1 MLSPRKHNPTSKN
14 IFKQVRRHSLG
25 MLGFFLLT
33 IASFLI
39 ATDID
44 AATGINQ
51 QISFQGKVVN
61 ANGTNVA
68 NGSYTF
74 VFSLYTVSSGGTNI
88 WTESKSV
95 TVTDGIFQTNLGD
108 TTALPGSVDFN
119 TDNIYLGINF
129 NADGE
134 MSPRVRFTA
143 APYAFNAKKVGGL
156 TVTDTTGTLT
166 IPNSETISFGGS
178 FSTTASN
185 DIALTT
191 SGATTLTLPTTGTLA
206 TLAGSE
212 VFTNKSIGSTGLTFS
227 GATTDI
233 TTATNEDLTVV
244 ADGTGVIV
252 LNDSVTSGALT
263 ISGATTDIT
272 TASGES
278 LVIVANGAGVVDI
291 QDATTVDS
299 LTADTG
305 GVSIAAG
312 QSYTGAGAVTLSSAA
327 TTALTVDSGTTG
339 ALNLG
344 TGNNAKTISL
354 GTGTAGNTINI
365 ATDNTT
371 SDTINIGSA
380 LDNVAITGDQWSITN
395 AGVLTVVSCTGC
407 AGGSSLT
414 VRESDGSPSVASTG
428 TLEFGPA
435 STSSEEFIV
444 TDQTGGVARVVAG
457 TMIGKLNEAET
468 VTAGWTFNTVATTF
482 TTAINANGGLTTTTT
497 DQNLNFSAN
506 GAGDFVFAVDSGTI
520 VSLTGGADG
529 TSALTIAAGDLTLT
543 DGDLI
548 VTAGDANFTLDA
560 ADTLNISKTGA
571 NAGDVAN
578 ITASS
583 VNAIDG
589 LQIALSSTADAAGDA
604 VSGLDIAWTEST
616 DGDTWTAINLPNTT
630 STNSTTRGLVIGTGY
645 DTGVSIASGGLSA
658 TGTIAFPTLSTN
670 GFVKTTGGTG
680 TLSVSTDVALTT
692 DTSGNYVQSVGTSAL
707 TGLTGGA
714 AGSEGA
720 ALTLA
725 LDYTQALSG
734 DVGLAANAAVFGQSG
749 LVFEGSAADTSETF
763 IAVTNAT
770 ADRTLTLQDNSGVIP
785 LGTAGNTLF
794 FTTSGA
800 TNVTLPTSG
809 TLISQ
814 AYATVQDET
823 SGLTQRSTI
832 NFTGAG
838 VSCVDNSG
846 SSRTDCTIAGGS
858 ATTWDAIGDPSGA
871 GAIAFGSTAQTLD
884 WGTMDANTSYFTFN
898 FTNGGT
904 SAGTDNGVV
913 INNVLS
919 NASPTDSITE
929 NLLLIQQLD
938 STGGNTILVSNA
950 LGIDAA
956 GDSGITNAISI
967 TNSAGNITNG
977 INIADTAGG
986 TITDGILVSGTLTN
1000 ILNTP
1005 SIDISG
1011 AGAITGATGVS
1022 TTTVTA
1028 SSTIAANGGI
1038 TFDAS
1043 TDTVGAF
1050 TAAGTINMSTNIL
1063 ENIGNAG
1070 TDFIAST
1077 GALTLAG
1084 VLTANGGITLAS
1096 SQTFTASSLSY
1107 MDLGAV
1113 THGTTA
1119 VQGLRLPQAASASPS
1134 SPTSGEGYL
1143 AWDAGGNQVI
1153 YYNGSAWAT
1162 FGAGGG
1168 YATIKDESTSL
1179 TQRTTLAF
1187 LGAGVSCADNVTQT
1201 ECTISGGG
1209 SSDLA
1214 ATYNAGSA
1222 GNQTITLDSG
1232 QDSIIVSNPSS
1243 AGTDSAFAFKVEQ
1256 LNTGIDND
1264 AVSIDNR
1271 GTGDGLRIDDESGD
1285 TTPFIVDQNGR
1296 VGIMTASVD
1305 TTTNAKLG
1313 LQVGSETQRG
1323 DINVFGDVKTEGYD
1337 IQRTLTGIIDVFVY
1351 DTSRDTDGGDWRNSR
1366 YILQNSWA
1374 TETKDDGI
1382 GDPCDIATDDRCGS
1396 STFPRKAIL
1405 VTTASALY
1413 IFDASDNTMWMKFT
1427 QAGTFALGADTN
1439 NNPSGVGGENGVV
1452 VVGTNG
1458 ASATGMY
1465 AFDFKQDVMYR
1476 YNATNRVQADVS
1488 IGSRNSTATY
1498 ATDANTNLAIL
1509 DAVVNDV
1516 SIAMQTSSNEGAAG
1530 TLIAPIDSQ
1539 AGPVRGVTLIA
1550 AATDTGVSVVHM
1562 GPREVYSYSDATGN
1576 DYNQVVVTS
1585 RGRMYATNETLAQLE
1600 EWRNIDKDPASE
1612 VNGTPDRV
1620 YDETIGKSPIT
1631 TGTVPTISTSPGA
1644 LAVIER
1650 GSSARESAAAG
1661 QIDSG
1666 DIVFVGTNQGL
1677 AEVHTSGGLLVAAS
1691 WSKLTTTTIATPY
1704 MNGAVRSVFLFD
1716 EAAGA
1721 TSAVS
1726 AIGSGANVMDTA
1738 GGTSPTFGQGG
1749 VRGQSVNFNNNSYL
1763 CSDANIDGTCDNDTD
1778 YNLGTVSFT
1787 VSMWFKHGTTA
1798 ALDTLFDKC
1807 WVPATPAATSCAW
1820 GGMTASGAI
1829 AFGIDDD
1836 ATWTV
1841 GSSMD
1846 DMITSSALYNDN
1858 QWHHAIFT
1866 NTDTDICLYID
1877 GRQAVACDSSLTATA
1892 TLELGAAAVTIGG
1905 TCSGANCVTGTNLWD
1920 GSVDDFTWD
1929 SNAGTTAAGLTAQSA
1944 NKMYLD
1950 GRAHLIRPSTTVTDA
1965 TTFTSTTIGD
1975 SGESYTVGSYVG
1987 LVVELTGGTGSGQT
2001 RTIIS
2006 NTATTFTVYPAF
2018 SVTPDATTDY
2028 RVSPAKIYGTSN
2040 NVTAIGVDSPTS
2052 LNKVRKVYVGTSDG
2066 SDGGAITTFTNAG
2079 AGSIKT
2085 EVIHSDAG
2093 YESDDLG
2100 SDWTGTD
2107 ADDISAIGSYS
2118 DTLVF
2123 ASGAFFRTQRRDI
2136 SLKQL
2141 QTDMFGAFEDVR
2153 QQLVASGL
2161 FGATQDVLGLGQ
2173 GADLAERYYSDVSLE
2188 AGEIVAIDSSKE
2200 AGVKRAVTRYQKD
2213 VLGVVAT
2220 KPGIILG
2227 SDASNAYPV
2236 ALVGRVPVRVT
2247 NENGPIYAGDR
2258 ITASATPGYGMYAN
2272 QAGRVVGEALADAG
2286 DWVVCSD
2293 SDPNLEHPKLCTTV
2307 MVFVNLSDYYGQPVE
2322 LAMAARDAATE
2333 AAAFETAAGDEEVG
2347 LTSDGASVRLVT
2359 AAPTR
2364 EEKLLAFLREIRDE
2378 RAKSNAAPSEVF
2390 TDRVAAS
2397 SEVVTP
2403 RLIADEIWAKSIKAD
2418 SIEGLAIYTNR
2429 IASLE
2434 AKYAGLVPDAESAVG
2449 DVEATK
2455 EKTLLNL
2462 EQFQV
2467 GSIAVAFDANVLG
2480 KLSVTGALRVIDAAE
2495 FQGKT
2500 TFASLVSFLSDAVF
2514 RGKVAFETVP
2524 TFGTD
2529 TAGFATIEKGRK
2541 KVRVNFTEA
2550 YEKQPIVTV
2559 ALTRDISPLLDE
2571 GADDDLRAD
2580 VAAVE
2585 KDFAETLFEAGI
2597 QYLVTEKDQS
2607 GFTIL
2612 LSKDA
2617 PTDLSFSWVA
2627 IAVQGAKTFESGK
2640 AEEVKTEESAE
2651 TPSETPTMPVAEPPV
2666 TAPIE
2671 EVSPVTAPPVTTD
2684 PVDTVTSV
2692 PTTT

>member
-1 MLSPRKHNPTSKN
+1 MPSPRKYNPTSTYTS
-14 IFKQVRRHSLG
+14 FLFRRSVIGVFVFYLAVLSAVSLG
-25 MLGFFLLT
+25 
-33 IASFLI
+33 IPA
-39 ATDID
+39 D

-61 ANGTNVA
+61 TNGTNVA

-74 VFSLYTVSSGGTNI
+74 VFRLYDVDTGGTHI
-88 WTESKSV
+88 WTESKSL

-108 TTALPGSVDFN
+108 ATALPGSIDFN

-129 NADGE
+129 NSDGE

-212 VFTNKSIGSTGLTFS
+212 VLTNKTIGSTGLTFS

-233 TTATNEDLTVV
+233 TTASGEDLTVV
-244 ADGTGVIV
+244 ANGAGVIV
-252 LNDSVTSGALT
+252 LNDAVTTGALT

-354 GTGTAGNTINI
+354 GTGNAGNI
-365 ATDNTT
+365 
-371 SDTINIGSA
+371 INIGTNNTVSDA
-380 LDNVAITGDQWSITN
+380 ITIGSVLDNVAITGDSWSITD
-395 AGVLTVVSCTGC
+395 AGALTVVSCSGC
-407 AGGSSLT
+407 GG
-414 VRESDGSPSVASTG
+414 GGG
-428 TLEFGPA
+428 TL
-435 STSSEEFIV
+435 
-444 TDQTGGVARVVAG
+444 D
-457 TMIGKLNEAET
+457 
-468 VTAGWTFNTVATTF
+468 
-482 TTAINANGGLTTTTT
+482 
-497 DQNLNFSAN
+497 SA
-506 GAGDFVFAVDSGTI
+506 
-520 VSLTGGADG
+520 
-529 TSALTIAAGDLTLT
+529 
-543 DGDLI
+543 
-548 VTAGDANFTLDA
+548 
-560 ADTLNISKTGA
+560 
-571 NAGDVAN
+571 
-578 ITASS
+578 
-583 VNAIDG
+583 
-589 LQIALSSTADAAGDA
+589 
-604 VSGLDIAWTEST
+604 
-616 DGDTWTAINLPNTT
+616 
-630 STNSTTRGLVIGTGY
+630 Y
-645 DTGVSIASGGLSA
+645 
-658 TGTIAFPTLSTN
+658 
-670 GFVKTTGGTG
+670 
-680 TLSVSTDVALTT
+680 
-692 DTSGNYVQSVGTSAL
+692 
-707 TGLTGGA
+707 
-714 AGSEGA
+714 
-720 ALTLA
+720 
-725 LDYTQALSG
+725 
-734 DVGLAANAAVFGQSG
+734 
-749 LVFEGSAADTSETF
+749 
-763 IAVTNAT
+763 
-770 ADRTLTLQDNSGVIP
+770 
-785 LGTAGNTLF
+785 TAGNTIG
-794 FTTSGA
+794 TDSGS
-800 TNVTLPTSG
+800 NVIINLADVVTPTEVTINNLDASG
-809 TLISQ
+809 TNALQI
-814 AYATVQDET
+814 
-823 SGLTQRSTI
+823 
-832 NFTGAG
+832 
-838 VSCVDNSG
+838 DNSTTLTNG
-846 SSRTDCTIAGGS
+846 LFVEQSAAGTLTNALQVAASAGTITNGLLIA
-858 ATTWDAIGDPSGA
+858 DGA
-871 GAIAFGSTAQTLD
+871 GAI
-884 WGTMDANTSYFTFN
+884 
-898 FTNGGT
+898 
-904 SAGTDNGVV
+904 
-913 INNVLS
+913 
-919 NASPTDSITE
+919 
-929 NLLLIQQLD
+929 
-938 STGGNTILVSNA
+938 
-950 LGIDAA
+950 
-956 GDSGITNAISI
+956 
-967 TNSAGNITNG
+967 TNG
-977 INIADTAGG
+977 IQLTG
-986 TITDGILVSGTLTN
+986 TFTTTL
-1000 ILNTP
+1000 LDTP
-1005 SIDISG
+1005 SLDISG
-1011 AGAITGATGVS
+1011 AGAITGATGVTS
-1022 TTTVTA
+1022 ATGDITATAGNIVLGATTRISNSGVGTFITGTVIGSQTFTTNNIADSGALTIASGTGAALTLNSGTTGTINIGTDASAETINIGNTGAAVKTIAIGNNSQANTITIGDSSATSVSITDNNWNIDADGVTTISPQSAGSVLSIANTIADGQSAFFLVTEAGAQGGGRLNLRGYNLDTEDSGDVGVLDITTAVSKNDSNTRTFSVTKIQPDINTGVSNANTTLNLLTLDTVNTATTGLTTNLLYAAYGGSQRFVVDSNGAATLAGSLTVEGTSVVASSATTVTLGSTGADTIILGNGGADTITIGAAA
-1028 SSTIAANGGI
+1028 STGVSIVDNNWSVTTGGAATFTGVTSSGAIAANGGI

-1050 TAAGTINMSTNIL
+1050 TAAGTIDLNTNIL
-1063 ENIGNAG
+1063 TNIGNAG
-1070 TDFIAST
+1070 TDFVAST

-1096 SQTFTASSLSY
+1096 SQTFTTSSLSY
-1107 MDLGAV
+1107 LDLGAI

-1119 VQGLRLPQAASASPS
+1119 VQGIRLPQAASASPS
-1134 SPTSGEGYL
+1134 SPSSGEGYL

-1168 YATIKDESTSL
+1168 YNLVKDESTGL
-1179 TQRTTLAF
+1179 TARTTLAF
-1187 LGAGVSCADNVTQT
+1187 LGAGVSCADNASQT
-1201 ECTISGGG
+1201 ECTISGGAG
-1209 SSDLA
+1209 SDLQGTYDTDADGSNATISLTA
-1214 ATYNAGSA
+1214 ADDGLVFTNPASGGNNLSAFLLSLTQQHTTDAIVVLDMVQSSNAANGANLTANAIDTETGLAITTNGLTSGKGISITSSSTAFTGNLADVQLTGSNA
-1222 GNQTITLDSG
+1222 ANTGNVLA
-1232 QDSIIVSNPSS
+1232 VSNT
-1243 AGTDSAFAFKVEQ
+1243 GTA
-1256 LNTGIDND
+1256 NTNTSVFVDHR
-1264 AVSIDNR
+1264 AT
-1271 GTGDGLRIDDESGD
+1271 GTGNLALRVNDQSGD
-1285 TTPFIVDQNGR
+1285 TTPFIIDGNGR

-1305 TTTNAKLG
+1305 TATNTKLG
-1313 LQVGSETQRG
+1313 LQVGSGSQRG
-1323 DINVFGDVKTEGYD
+1323 DINVYGDVKTEGYD
-1337 IQRTLTGIIDVFVY
+1337 VQRTLTGIIDVFVY
-1351 DTSRDTDGGDWRNSR
+1351 DSSRDTDGGDWRNSR
-1366 YILQNSWA
+1366 YTLQNSWA

-1405 VTTASALY
+1405 VTTASELY

-1427 QAGTFALGADTN
+1427 QAGTYALGADTN
-1439 NNPSGVGGENGVV
+1439 NNPSGVGAENGVV

-1498 ATDANTNLAIL
+1498 ATNAETNLAIL

-1516 SIAMQTSSNEGAAG
+1516 SIAMQTGSNEGAAG
-1530 TLIAPIDSQ
+1530 TLIAPVDSQ

-1550 AATDTGVSVVHM
+1550 AATDTGVSVIHM

-1585 RGRMYATNETLAQLE
+1585 RGRMYATNEALAQLE
-1600 EWRNIDKDPASE
+1600 EWKNVDKDAASE
-1612 VNGTPDRV
+1612 TNGTPDRV

-1631 TGTVPTISTSPGA
+1631 TGTTPTMSTSPGA

-1650 GSSARESAAAG
+1650 GSSARESSAAG

-1677 AEVHTSGGLLVAAS
+1677 AEIHTSGGLLVAAS
-1691 WSKLTTTTIATPY
+1691 WSKLTTTTVATPY

-1763 CSDANIDGTCDNDTD
+1763 CSDANSDGTCDNDTD

-1787 VSMWFKHGTTA
+1787 VSMWFKHGVTA

-1820 GGMTASGAI
+1820 GGMTATGAI

-1858 QWHHAIFT
+1858 QWHHAVFT

-1877 GRQAVACDSSLTATA
+1877 GRQAVACDSTLAAAA

-1905 TCSGANCVTGTNLWD
+1905 TCSGAACVTGTNFWD
-1920 GSVDDFTWD
+1920 GSIDDFTWD

-1975 SGESYTVGSYVG
+1975 SGESYTAGSFVG

-2006 NTATTFTVYPAF
+2006 NTTTTFTVYPAF

-2028 RVSPAKIYGTSN
+2028 RVSPAKIYGTTNS
-2040 NVTAIGVDSPTS
+2040 VTAIGVDSPTS
-2052 LNKVRKVYVGTSDG
+2052 LNKVRKVYIGTSDG

-2093 YESDDLG
+2093 YQSDDLG

-2123 ASGAFFRTQRRDI
+2123 ANGAFFRTQRRDI

-2141 QTDMFGAFEDVR
+2141 QTDVFGAFEDVR

-2173 GADLAERYYSDVSLE
+2173 GADLAENYYSTEPLE
-2188 AGEIVAIDSSKE
+2188 AGEIVALDATRE
-2200 AGVKRAVTRYQKD
+2200 AGVKKSVSSYQKN

-2220 KPGIILG
+2220 KPAIVMGGRTL
-2227 SDASNAYPV
+2227 DAYPV

-2258 ITASATPGYGMYAN
+2258 IATASRPGYGMFAS
-2272 QAGRVVGEALADAG
+2272 QAGRVIGTALADAG
-2286 DWVVCSD
+2286 DWAVCEGED
-2293 SDPNLEHPKLCTTV
+2293 VAAEHPKMCTMV
-2307 MVFVNLSDYYGQPVE
+2307 LVFVNLSDYYGQPVE
-2322 LAMAARDAATE
+2322 LAMVERDSVT
-2333 AAAFETAAGDEEVG
+2333 AAAALDTAAGDEEVG
-2347 LTSDGASVRLVT
+2347 LAGVGTSVRLAT
-2359 AAPTR
+2359 AVPTR

-2378 RAKSNAAPSEVF
+2378 RAKSSAEPSEVF

-2397 SEVVTP
+2397 TEIITP
-2403 RLIADEIWAKSIKAD
+2403 TLIVDQIFAKSIKAD

-2429 IASLE
+2429 IVSLE
-2434 AKYAGLVPDAESAVG
+2434 AKYAGLVPDAKPEIG
-2449 DVEATK
+2449 DVEIAK

-2467 GSIAVAFDANVLG
+2467 GNISVALDANVLG

-2495 FQGKT
+2495 FQGQT
-2500 TFASLVSFLSDAVF
+2500 TFASLVSFFSDAVF
-2514 RGKVAFETVP
+2514 RGKVAFETTP
-2524 TFGTD
+2524 TFGSD

-2541 KVRVNFTEA
+2541 KVRVDFAEP
-2550 YEKQPIVTV
+2550 YERQPIVTV
-2559 ALTRDISPLLDE
+2559 AMTRDRSPLLDE
-2571 GADDDLRAD
+2571 KSDDDLKAD
-2580 VAAVE
+2580 VAALE
-2585 KDFAETLFEAGI
+2585 KDFAETLFEAGL
-2597 QYLVTEKDQS
+2597 QYLITEKDQT

-2612 LSKDA
+2612 LSEDA
-2617 PTDLSFSWVA
+2617 PTDINFSWVA
-2627 IAVQGAKTFESGK
+2627 IAVKGARTSESGDTEG
-2640 AEEVKTEESAE
+2640 AETDESADTSVE
-2651 TPSETPTMPVAEPPV
+2651 TVPDSVTPPV
-2666 TAPIE
+2666 ITPLE
-2671 EVSPVTAPPVTTD
+2671 EVSPVLDPPVATD
-2684 PVDTVTSV
+2684 PANESLV

>member
-1 MLSPRKHNPTSKN
+1 MSSPQKHNPTSTN
-14 IFKQVRRHSLG
+14 ISKQFRRHSVG
-25 MLGFFLLT
+25 MLGFFFLT
-33 IASFLI
+33 IATLLI
-39 ATDID
+39 ATDIN

-61 ANGTNVA
+61 ANGTNVT

-74 VFSLYTVSSGGTNI
+74 VFRLYDAASGGTQL
-88 WTESKSV
+88 WTDTETL
-95 TVTDGIFQTNLGD
+95 TVTDGIFQYNLGSD
-108 TTALPGSVDFN
+108 TVNAPLPGSVDFN

-129 NADGE
+129 NSDGE
-134 MSPRVRFTA
+134 MTPRVHFTA

-206 TLAGSE
+206 TLAGTE
-212 VFTNKSIGSTGLTFS
+212 TLTNKTIGSTGLVF
-227 GATTDI
+227 
-233 TTATNEDLTVV
+233 
-244 ADGTGVIV
+244 
-252 LNDSVTSGALT
+252 
-263 ISGATTDIT
+263 SGATTDIT

-278 LVIVANGAGVVDI
+278 LVLTAAGAGTIDL
-291 QDATTVDS
+291 QDAVTADS
-299 LTADTG
+299 LTLDTG
-305 GVSIAAG
+305 GITLQNSETIGNGTDDIIAFAGAGGADNTDLFIDLDGTSPVLYSNTDARVSVDDFLNVQVSGVAGAAAG
-312 QSYTGAGAVTLSSAA
+312 DIWYDSAA
-327 TTALTVDSGTTG
+327 NKFKINENGTT
-339 ALNLG
+339 
-344 TGNNAKTISL
+344 KIVC
-354 GTGTAGNTINI
+354 
-365 ATDNTT
+365 NTT
-371 SDTINIGSA
+371 DLGCGS
-380 LDNVAITGDQWSITN
+380 
-395 AGVLTVVSCTGC
+395 
-407 AGGSSLT
+407 GSSLV
-414 VRESDGSPSVASTG
+414 VRESDASPSVASVG

-435 STSSEEFIV
+435 TTSTDEFIV
-444 TDQTGGVARVVAG
+444 SDETGGVARVRIGNQVA
-457 TMIGKLNEAET
+457 MLNQAET
-468 VTAGWTFNTVATTF
+468 VTGGWTFNTAASTF

-497 DQNLNFSAN
+497 DQNLAFSTN
-506 GAGDFVFAVDSGTI
+506 GAGDFVFSVDSGTF

-529 TSALTIAAGDLTLT
+529 TGALTIAAGDLTLS

-548 VTAGDANFTLDA
+548 VSGGDANFTLDA
-560 ADTLNISKTGA
+560 ADTLNVSKTGA
-571 NAGDVAN
+571 SAGDVAN

-589 LQIALSSTADAAGDA
+589 LQLALTSTADAGGDA

-645 DTGVSIASGGLSA
+645 DTGISVASGGLSA
-658 TGTIAFPTLSTN
+658 TGTIVFPTLSTN

-680 TLSVSTDVALTT
+680 TLSVSADVTLTT
-692 DTSGNYVQSVGTSAL
+692 DTAGNYVQSVGTSVL

-725 LDYTQALSG
+725 LDYSQALTG

-763 IAVTNAT
+763 LAVTNAT
-770 ADRTLTLQDNSGVIP
+770 ADRTQTFQDNSGVLP

-814 AYATVQDET
+814 AYTTVQDET

-838 VSCVDNSG
+838 VSCADNAG

-858 ATTWDAIGDPSGA
+858 STLDSAYTAGNTIGTDSGSNVIINLADVATPTEVTINNLDASGTNALQIDNSTTLTNALFIEQSAAGTLTNALQVAAAAGTITNGLLIADGA
-871 GAIAFGSTAQTLD
+871 GAI
-884 WGTMDANTSYFTFN
+884 
-898 FTNGGT
+898 
-904 SAGTDNGVV
+904 
-913 INNVLS
+913 
-919 NASPTDSITE
+919 
-929 NLLLIQQLD
+929 
-938 STGGNTILVSNA
+938 
-950 LGIDAA
+950 
-956 GDSGITNAISI
+956 
-967 TNSAGNITNG
+967 TNG
-977 INIADTAGG
+977 IQLTG
-986 TITDGILVSGTLTN
+986 TFTTTILD
-1000 ILNTP
+1000 TP
-1005 SIDISG
+1005 SLDISG

-1050 TAAGTINMSTNIL
+1050 TAAGTIDMNANIL
-1063 ENIGNAG
+1063 TNIGNTG
-1070 TDFIAST
+1070 TDFVAST

-1107 MDLGAV
+1107 MDLGAI

-1313 LQVGSETQRG
+1313 LQVGSGTQRG
-1323 DINVFGDVKTEGYD
+1323 DINVYGDVKTEGYD
-1337 IQRTLTGIIDVFVY
+1337 IQQTLTGIIDVFVY

-1382 GDPCDIATDDRCGS
+1382 GDPCNIATDDRCGS

-1427 QAGTFALGADTN
+1427 QAGTYALGADTN

-1476 YNATNRVQADVS
+1476 YNATNRVQADVN
-1488 IGSRNSTATY
+1488 IGNRNSTATY

-1530 TLIAPIDSQ
+1530 TLIAPVDSQ

-1585 RGRMYATNETLAQLE
+1585 RGRMYATNEALAQLE

-1631 TGTVPTISTSPGA
+1631 TGTTPTMSTSPGA

-1677 AEVHTSGGLLVAAS
+1677 AEIHTSGGLLVAAS
-1691 WSKLTTTTIATPY
+1691 WSKLTTTTVATPY

-1726 AIGSGANVMDTA
+1726 AIGAGANVMDTA

-1787 VSMWFKHGTTA
+1787 VSMWFKHGVTA

-1905 TCSGANCVTGTNLWD
+1905 TCSGANCVTGTNFWD
-1920 GSVDDFTWD
+1920 GSIDDFTWD

-1950 GRAHLIRPSTTVTDA
+1950 GRAHLIRPATTVTDA

-1975 SGESYTVGSYVG
+1975 SGESYIEGSYVG

-2006 NTATTFTVYPAF
+2006 NTATTLTVYPAF

-2040 NVTAIGVDSPTS
+2040 SVTAIGVDSPTS

-2085 EVIHSDAG
+2085 EVIHSNAG

-2123 ASGAFFRTQRRDI
+2123 ANGAFFRTQRRDI

-2173 GADLAERYYSDVSLE
+2173 GADLAERYYSDESLE

-2200 AGVKRAVTRYQKD
+2200 AGVKRAVTRYQRD

-2286 DWVVCSD
+2286 DWVVCAD

-2322 LAMAARDAATE
+2322 LAMAERDAATE
-2333 AAAFETAAGDEEVG
+2333 ADALETAAGDEEVG
-2347 LTSDGASVRLVT
+2347 LTSDGASVRLAT

-2378 RAKSNAAPSEVF
+2378 RAKSSAAPSEVF

-2434 AKYAGLVPDAESAVG
+2434 AKYAGLVPDTESTAG
-2449 DVEATK
+2449 DVEVAN

-2500 TFASLVSFLSDAVF
+2500 TFASLVSFLSDTVF
-2514 RGKVAFETVP
+2514 RGKVAFETAP
-2524 TFGTD
+2524 TFGAD

-2571 GADDDLRAD
+2571 DADDDLRAD
-2580 VAAVE
+2580 IAAVE

-2627 IAVQGAKTFESGK
+2627 IAVRGARTSESGK
-2640 AEEVKTEESAE
+2640 AEETKSEESID
-2651 TPSETPTMPVAEPPV
+2651 PPV
-2666 TAPIE
+2666 GTPPTPASSSVTLPGE
-2671 EVSPVTAPPVTTD
+2671 EVSPAPDPPTVSE
-2684 PVDTVTSV
+2684 PVDTVTPA